1 VKYLLQ
7 VLIDHGHR
15 PQVDI
20 QDYDSTKEASYDLE
34 YFSFIEAVLVC
45 NYLVIKFES
54 TSAIY

>member
-1 VKYLLQ
+1 MKYLLQ

-34 YFSFIEAVLVC
+34 YFSFMEAISSFQIFSDQV
-45 NYLVIKFES
+45 
-54 TSAIY
+54 

>member
-20 QDYDSTKEASYDLE
+20 QDYDSTKEASLDLE
-34 YFSFIEAVLVC
+34 YFSFIEAISSLQLFSNQV
-45 NYLVIKFES
+45 
-54 TSAIY
+54 